1 MNGEERM
8 ALNGRLAELFEE
20 MADLLELQG
29 VEWKPNAYRKA
40 ARVIE
45 TLEEPVED
53 IGRRG
58 LKALTE
64 LPNIGE
70 GIANKILEFLKTGR
84 LKEFEVLSK
93 SVPKGVEEMLHVQG
107 LGPKKVMRLYR
118 ELNIK
123 SVKELKKAAEEG
135 RLRKLSG
142 FGEKS
147 EQDIVKGLSLLEQG
161 KERKL
166 LSLGLSWSR
175 EIASRLKKVQGVKRA
190 EPAGSVRRMKET
202 IGDVDVLVISKD
214 PKKVMETFTKMPEV
228 ERVLAKGDTRSSV
241 ILNDGLQADV
251 RVLDEKSF
259 GAALQ
264 YFTGSKEHNVRLRQI
279 AIRKGFKLSEYG
291 LFRNDKYVCGKT
303 EEEVYRKLGLNW
315 IPPELRENQGE
326 FEKNIPRLVS
336 MADMQGDL
344 HMHSKWSDGWN
355 TIEEM
360 ALTAQKAGYKYIAL
374 TDHSKSERIANGLD
388 EKRLV
393 KYLKEIDKV
402 QKKVDITILKG
413 SEVDIL
419 KDGSLDF
426 KNKYLKELDFVL
438 GAVHS
443 GFKSPKADMTKRI
456 LKAFDNPYINALAHP
471 TGRVVHQRE
480 GYAFDAEKIMSAAK
494 ERGIA
499 LEVDSYPSRLDM
511 RDELV
516 QKAVDM
522 GCKIS
527 IDTDSHSVEH
537 LRYMELGVAQAR
549 RGWAQAKDV
558 INALSLKKLQTFL
571 KR

>member
-1 MNGEERM
+1 M